1 MKFSEA
7 SPAASGGEEFQLTIR
22 AGKTETQYWRDLWQ
36 YRELFFFLS
45 WRDILVRYKQTTI
58 GILWALIRPVLI
70 IMIGTVIFGRM
81 GGVSPGDI
89 LSKPVLIC
97 AAVLPW
103 QFFSTA
109 LSEASNSLI
118 MNANMLS
125 KIYFP
130 RIIIP
135 ASAVIVSFGD
145 LLISLPILIA
155 LMAWHHVMPTWRFC
169 TLPLF
174 LALGLFAALGVGF
187 GLSAL
192 NVKYRDFRYVIPFVV
207 QFGIFASPVFYT
219 SGWFHEKHGEIIY
232 QLYRLNPMVGV
243 IDGFRWAIGGQSVVT
258 DWNSVLISVL
268 VTGLIMVLGLRYFRA
283 TEQFFAD
290 II

>member
-1 MKFSEA
+1 MSRLIIEA
-7 SPAASGGEEFQLTIR
+7 DR
-22 AGKTETQYWRDLWQ
+22 AERAYWADLWR

-45 WRDILVRYKQTTI
+45 WRDILVRYKQTVI
-58 GILWALIRPVLI
+58 GVLWAVIRPLLI
-70 IMIGTVIFGRM
+70 ILIGTVVFGRM
-81 GGVSPGDI
+81 GGVSLGDT
-89 LSKPVLIC
+89 LAKPILIC

-118 MNANMLS
+118 MNANMLG

-130 RIIIP
+130 RIIVP

-145 LLISLPILIA
+145 LLISLPILMG
-155 LMAWHHVMPTWRFC
+155 LMAWYHVWPTWRFC
-169 TLPLF
+169 MLPLF
-174 LALGLFAALGVGF
+174 TALGLFAALGVGF

-219 SGWFHEKHGEIIY
+219 SGWFREQHGEIIY
-232 QLYRLNPMVGV
+232 QIYRLNPMVGV
-243 IDGFRWAIGGQSVVT
+243 IDGFRWSIGGHSILM
-258 DWNSVLISVL
+258 DWTNVLISVL
-268 VTGLIMVLGLRYFRA
+268 VVVLIVAAGLRYFRA
-283 TEQFFAD
+283 TEETFAD

>member
-1 MKFSEA
+1 MSRLVIEA
-7 SPAASGGEEFQLTIR
+7 KHAER
-22 AGKTETQYWRDLWQ
+22 AYWSDLWR

-45 WRDILVRYKQTTI
+45 WRDILVRYKQTVI
-58 GILWALIRPVLI
+58 GILWALIRPALTI
-70 IMIGTVIFGRM
+70 LIGTVVFGRM
-81 GGVSPGDI
+81 GNVSAGDL

-130 RIIIP
+130 RIIVP
-135 ASAVIVSFGD
+135 ASAVIVGFGD

-155 LMAWHHVMPTWRFC
+155 LMTWYHVVPTWRFC
-169 TLPLF
+169 ALPLF
-174 LALGLFAALGVGF
+174 TALGLFAALGAGF

-219 SGWFHEKHGEIIY
+219 SGWFREKHGEIIY
-232 QLYRLNPMVGV
+232 QFYRLNPMVGV
-243 IDGFRWAIGGQSVVT
+243 IDGFRWAIGGNSVVT
-258 DWNSVLISVL
+258 DWNSIYISILGTALLL
-268 VTGLIMVLGLRYFRA
+268 VIGLRYFRA
-283 TEQFFAD
+283 TEEMFAD

>member
-1 MKFSEA
+1 MSRLIIEA
-7 SPAASGGEEFQLTIR
+7 EHAESA
-22 AGKTETQYWRDLWQ
+22 YWSDLWR

-58 GILWALIRPVLI
+58 GVLWALIRPLLI
-70 IMIGTVIFGRM
+70 IGIGTVIFGRM
-81 GGVSPGDI
+81 GGVSAGDV

-97 AAVLPW
+97 AATLPW

-118 MNANMLS
+118 TNANMLS

-135 ASAVIVSFGD
+135 ASAVMVSFGD
-145 LLISLPILIA
+145 LLISLPILVA
-155 LMAWHHVMPTWRFC
+155 LMAWYHVMPTWRFC
-169 TLPLF
+169 ALPLF
-174 LALGLFAALGVGF
+174 TGLGLFAALGVGF
-187 GLSAL
+187 WLSAL
-192 NVKYRDFRYVIPFVV
+192 NVKYRDFRYVIPFIV

-219 SGWFHEKHGEIIY
+219 SGWFREKHCEMIY

-243 IDGFRWAIGGQSVVT
+243 IDGFRWAVGGHSVVM

-268 VTGLIMVLGLRYFRA
+268 VTMFLLVIGLRYFRA
-283 TEQFFAD
+283 TEETFAD

>member
-1 MKFSEA
+1 MSRLIIEA
-7 SPAASGGEEFQLTIR
+7 DHAESA
-22 AGKTETQYWRDLWQ
+22 YWSDLWR

-58 GILWALIRPVLI
+58 GIMWALIRPLLI
-70 IMIGTVIFGRM
+70 IVIGTVVFGKM
-81 GGVSPGDI
+81 GGMAAGEIP
-89 LSKPVLIC
+89 KPLLIC
-97 AAVLPW
+97 AATLPW

-118 MNANMLS
+118 ANANMLS

-135 ASAVIVSFGD
+135 ASAVMVSFGD
-145 LLISLPILIA
+145 LLISLVILAA
-155 LMAWHHVMPTWRFC
+155 LMAWYHVVPTWRFC

-174 LALGLFAALGVGF
+174 TALGLFAALGVGF
-187 GLSAL
+187 WLSAL
-192 NVKYRDFRYVIPFVV
+192 NVKYRDFRYVIPFIV
-207 QFGIFASPVFYT
+207 QFGIFVSPVFFT
-219 SGWFHEKHGEIIY
+219 SSKFHENHSETLY

-243 IDGFRWAIGGQSVVT
+243 IDGFQWAIAGSSTVM

-268 VTGLIMVLGLRYFRA
+268 VVTVTTLSGLRYFRA
-283 TEQFFAD
+283 TEETFAD